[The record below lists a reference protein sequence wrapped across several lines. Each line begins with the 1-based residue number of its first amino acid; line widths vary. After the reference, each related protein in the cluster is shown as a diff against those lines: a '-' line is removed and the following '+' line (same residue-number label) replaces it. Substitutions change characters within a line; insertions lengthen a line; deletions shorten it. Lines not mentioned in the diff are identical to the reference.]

1 MKYKINIIIVIL
13 GLFFF
18 NSCNDDQII
27 TVPDKMEVDNGL
39 KSFENY
45 DELYEE
51 LETVNNLT
59 IDELID
65 YEDAQDFN
73 SFGKISDLLYFEFLE
88 DSTATFSEVLEFI
101 KLHPKYVELVIE
113 SDTSFVPTYETSLR
127 YIMNDDRMF
136 KVQDTL
142 FKVFNSGIVST
153 LYENYDELLHLEDKD
168 LNNLD
173 EGYYFAPYSN
183 SKYGNQVIFQNT
195 VGNER
200 IRIVFGYV
208 VINYQL
214 VMGGVFES
222 FKLESLV
229 RPFHKFTFYWHY
241 AKRTI
246 STNYSFT
253 FRFNG
258 LNNQYYSDY
267 INGSSPSLNR
277 YRLYEYGTQF
287 VTSYMNSIFYSF
299 SGTVSQPNVT
309 VTL

>member
-73 SFGKISDLLYFEFLE
+73 SFGKISDLLYYEFLE
-88 DSTATFSEVLEFI
+88 DSTATFNEVLEFI
-101 KLHPKYVELVIE
+101 KLHPKYVELVFE

-142 FKVFNSGIVST
+142 FKVFKTGIVST
-153 LYENYDELLHLEDKD
+153 LISNYDELFHLEEKD

-173 EGYYFAPYSN
+173 EGYYFESYSN
-183 SKYGNQVIFQNT
+183 AKYGNEVIFQNT
-195 VGNER
+195 VGKER

-208 VINYQL
+208 VINYQP
-214 VMGGVFES
+214 VMGGVFEN
-222 FKLESLV
+222 FKLQSLV
-229 RPFHKFTFYWHY
+229 RPFHKF
-241 AKRTI
+241 
-246 STNYSFT
+246 
-253 FRFNG
+253 
-258 LNNQYYSDY
+258 
-267 INGSSPSLNR
+267 
-277 YRLYEYGTQF
+277 
-287 VTSYMNSIFYSF
+287 
-299 SGTVSQPNVT
+299 
-309 VTL
+309 